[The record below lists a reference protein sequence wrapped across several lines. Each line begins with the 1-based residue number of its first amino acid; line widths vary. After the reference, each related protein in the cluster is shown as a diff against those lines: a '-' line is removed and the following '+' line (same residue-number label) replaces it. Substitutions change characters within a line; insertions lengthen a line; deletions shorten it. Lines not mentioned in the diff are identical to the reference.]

1 MDYSNPRLTDLFNF
15 NDITLDKDSCNSGN
29 ESGNKS
35 NESENEEVPS
45 KKNKT
50 WRKIE
55 NDQRQNLNQ
64 K

>member
-29 ESGNKS
+29 ESDNKS

-45 KKNKT
+45 KKIKRGEKWKMINVKT
-50 WRKIE
+50 
-55 NDQRQNLNQ
+55 
-64 K
+64 